1 MKPWGMVVGT
11 LLAAI
16 GAALAVALIA
26 GLGAPEGGSAVATA
40 PDGGELRTVLA
51 VAAGLALASGFTLLG
66 LGMGHWSRPVP
77 PGPELSRTPDMR
89 E

>member
-16 GAALAVALIA
+16 GAALVVALLA
-26 GLGAPEGGSAVATA
+26 GLGASDAAVATA

-89 E
+89 D

>member
-40 PDGGELRTVLA
+40 PDGGDLRTVLA

-89 E
+89 D